1 MKEKIKN
8 NFNLIIFAVTVVSL
22 LLILPSIIGAINN
35 NMTNQMI
42 VTIIGWASFIT
53 TGALLIYGS
62 VKKNYNNLLFY
73 IFAFLVLG
81 GIVSDVYGITQG
93 NYNSIYY
100 LALEAGLFVLFLLR
114 ELKPHKYIN
123 LAFYI
128 VFLTFAAITVV
139 PVLGGG
145 IVAFAHA
152 IQVVIVFVIVLKK
165 DLENEN
171 KKEESENE

>member
-62 VKKNYNNLLFY
+62 VKKNYNNLLF
-73 IFAFLVLG
+73 
-81 GIVSDVYGITQG
+81 
-93 NYNSIYY
+93 SIRSRFICII
-100 LALEAGLFVLFLLR
+100 LIKR
-114 ELKPHKYIN
+114 IK
-123 LAFYI
+123 
-128 VFLTFAAITVV
+128 T
-139 PVLGGG
+139 
-145 IVAFAHA
+145 
-152 IQVVIVFVIVLKK
+152 
-165 DLENEN
+165 
-171 KKEESENE
+171 S